1 MTPFYQSLVAAFFL
15 LFLLAGWAYG
25 KGAKSICDHRDLVKM
40 MTGAMEDLAY
50 YLVLAF
56 AAAHFVAMFA
66 WSGLGLI
73 LAVHG
78 ADFLAATNLPAWA
91 LLTAI
96 ILISSLL
103 NLFVGSASA
112 KWALI
117 APVMVPMLML
127 LGLSLIHI

>member
-1 MTPFYQSLVAAFFL
+1 MTPFYRSLVAAFFL
-15 LFLLAGWAYG
+15 CFCSQVGLRQGAG
-25 KGAKSICDHRDLVKM
+25 SIGDHRDLVKM

-50 YLVLAF
+50 YLVLSF

-78 ADFLAATNLPAWA
+78 ADFLAATELPAWV

-112 KWALI
+112 N
-117 APVMVPMLML
+117 
-127 LGLSLIHI
+127 GHSLPQ